1 MEQRRQSSGKLPGIT
16 REAEEAHLAQTIEIT
31 QQNLDKNIAQEQ
43 SLKEDIHT
51 LLETYGAKDVEALS
65 LIDNTQIMYETVKR
79 DRSRL
84 EKARKKPY
92 FGRIDF
98 YDEDSKKDEALYIGR
113 VGISKNIIDKVV
125 IDWRAPVASV
135 YYENAVGPCEYTVQN
150 EKTYAIDLLM
160 KRTYEI
166 ENDTLKDFYDSDVVA
181 NDELL
186 TKYLAKNKKAVLG
199 EIIATI
205 QKGQNEIIR
214 KSPKQNV
221 IVQGSAGSG
230 KTTVAMHR
238 ISYILYNYDKEFLPE
253 DFYIIGSNRILLNY
267 ITSVLPDLDVY
278 GIRQMTMEQLFTR
291 LLYEDWDEH
300 TMRVHALEKEDSFI
314 HIKGTLFW
322 FQNLE
327 EYCRKLEEETILA
340 EDIFLEVPVKTSS
353 VRRTSSKVT
362 FQKTSKILLTAE
374 AIAAYLNENPEVS
387 IQNKIAMLNKRVMAK
402 VHNEITGKDIR
413 YTADDKREIQKK
425 YRWYFGGKEWKTSI
439 FELYADFLEEQRLKG
454 YQLPVPENDF
464 DVYDLAALAYLYKR
478 VKEIELVREAS
489 HVVIDEAQ
497 DFGMMVYSVL
507 KFCMRNCT
515 FTIMGDVSQ
524 NIHYG
529 YGLNDWEALRKL
541 FLTGPYDSFELLRKS
556 YRNTIEISNF
566 AMRILQHGNF
576 PIYPVEPIIRHGKDV
591 TMAQL
596 SDDKELYRYTAEQV
610 KHWQKEGLETI
621 AIVCRDEKEAEKI
634 KKKLGKKLSVTGDDL
649 ENTEFGSGVM
659 ILPVA
664 YTKGLEFDAVLLFDP
679 SREKYPSDDA
689 HVKLLYVAATRA
701 LHELVVLYKDILTG
715 LIADPVPERE
725 QKVFKV
731 EEKKPVRRVVRKPEV
746 VEKPELSEKPITKP
760 KTIQKSMNLSE
771 HHTSELSGVQSVHK
785 FGDIPDNSILRPS
798 GHGRIDT
805 AVRWAEQ
812 TACGVACVS
821 NYGVLH
827 VSPVNDTVIRVTF
840 GAGQKIK
847 ELFQNSQTKIKWQQ
861 KETREAI
868 LINTKEIQLTVDKKS
883 GAISYANAAGK
894 TVLKEKTAP
903 PRQMDVVKKQNWMYF
918 DWSRSERLSAKGVLK
933 DDRLPLKNTTK
944 YICYG
949 EKSKRFP
956 LVHSNLGYG
965 IAVAA
970 DSDVLCC
977 NIPMYGPYISTEHME
992 LIDYYFI
999 IGATEADVIN
1009 RYVEFMN
1016 G

>member
-16 REAEEAHLAQTIEIT
+16 REAEEAHLVQTIEIT

-65 LIDNTQIMYETVKR
+65 LIDNTQLMYETVKR

-135 YYENAVGPCEYTVQN
+135 YYENAVGPCGYTVQN
-150 EKTYAIDLLM
+150 KKTYAIDLLM

-205 QKGQNEIIR
+205 QKEQNEIIR

-464 DVYDLAALAYLYKR
+464 DVYDLATLAYLYKR

-596 SDDKELYRYTAEQV
+596 SDDKELYHYTAEQV

-701 LHELVVLYKDILTG
+701 LHELAVLYKDILTG

-805 AVRWAEQ
+805 AVRWVEQ

-827 VSPVNDTVIRVTF
+827 VSPVNDAVIRVTF

-956 LVHSNLGYG
+956 MVHSNLGYG

>member
-65 LIDNTQIMYETVKR
+65 LIDNTQLMYETVKR

-205 QKGQNEIIR
+205 QKEQNEIIR

-253 DFYIIGSNRILLNY
+253 NFYIIGSNRILLNY

-425 YRWYFGGKEWKTSI
+425 YQWYFGGKEWKTSI

-464 DVYDLAALAYLYKR
+464 DVYDFAALAYLYKR

-701 LHELVVLYKDILTG
+701 LHELAVLYKDILTG
-715 LIADPVPERE
+715 LIADSVPERE

-827 VSPVNDTVIRVTF
+827 VSPVNDAVIRVTF

>member
-65 LIDNTQIMYETVKR
+65 LIDNTQLMYETVKR

-205 QKGQNEIIR
+205 QKEQNEIIR

-353 VRRTSSKVT
+353 VRRT
-362 FQKTSKILLTAE
+362 
-374 AIAAYLNENPEVS
+374 
-387 IQNKIAMLNKRVMAK
+387 
-402 VHNEITGKDIR
+402 
-413 YTADDKREIQKK
+413 
-425 YRWYFGGKEWKTSI
+425 
-439 FELYADFLEEQRLKG
+439 
-454 YQLPVPENDF
+454 
-464 DVYDLAALAYLYKR
+464 
-478 VKEIELVREAS
+478 
-489 HVVIDEAQ
+489 
-497 DFGMMVYSVL
+497 
-507 KFCMRNCT
+507 
-515 FTIMGDVSQ
+515 
-524 NIHYG
+524 
-529 YGLNDWEALRKL
+529 
-541 FLTGPYDSFELLRKS
+541 
-556 YRNTIEISNF
+556 
-566 AMRILQHGNF
+566 
-576 PIYPVEPIIRHGKDV
+576 
-591 TMAQL
+591 
-596 SDDKELYRYTAEQV
+596 
-610 KHWQKEGLETI
+610 
-621 AIVCRDEKEAEKI
+621 
-634 KKKLGKKLSVTGDDL
+634 
-649 ENTEFGSGVM
+649 
-659 ILPVA
+659 
-664 YTKGLEFDAVLLFDP
+664 
-679 SREKYPSDDA
+679 
-689 HVKLLYVAATRA
+689 
-701 LHELVVLYKDILTG
+701 
-715 LIADPVPERE
+715 
-725 QKVFKV
+725 
-731 EEKKPVRRVVRKPEV
+731 
-746 VEKPELSEKPITKP
+746 
-760 KTIQKSMNLSE
+760 
-771 HHTSELSGVQSVHK
+771 
-785 FGDIPDNSILRPS
+785 
-798 GHGRIDT
+798 
-805 AVRWAEQ
+805 
-812 TACGVACVS
+812 
-821 NYGVLH
+821 
-827 VSPVNDTVIRVTF
+827 
-840 GAGQKIK
+840 
-847 ELFQNSQTKIKWQQ
+847 
-861 KETREAI
+861 
-868 LINTKEIQLTVDKKS
+868 
-883 GAISYANAAGK
+883 
-894 TVLKEKTAP
+894 
-903 PRQMDVVKKQNWMYF
+903 
-918 DWSRSERLSAKGVLK
+918 
-933 DDRLPLKNTTK
+933 
-944 YICYG
+944 
-949 EKSKRFP
+949 
-956 LVHSNLGYG
+956 
-965 IAVAA
+965 
-970 DSDVLCC
+970 
-977 NIPMYGPYISTEHME
+977 
-992 LIDYYFI
+992 
-999 IGATEADVIN
+999 
-1009 RYVEFMN
+1009 
-1016 G
+1016 

>member
-65 LIDNTQIMYETVKR
+65 LIDNTQLMYETVKR

-205 QKGQNEIIR
+205 QKEQNEIIR

-238 ISYILYNYDKEFLPE
+238 ISYILYNYDKEFRPE

-340 EDIFLEVPVKTSS
+340 EDIFLEVPVKISS
-353 VRRTSSKVT
+353 VRRISSKVT

-439 FELYADFLEEQRLKG
+439 FELYADFLKEQRLKG

-529 YGLNDWEALRKL
+529 YGLNDWEALHKL

-701 LHELVVLYKDILTG
+701 LHELAVLYKDILTG

-731 EEKKPVRRVVRKPEV
+731 EEKKPVRRVVRKTEV

-771 HHTSELSGVQSVHK
+771 HYTSELSGVQSVHK
-785 FGDIPDNSILRPS
+785 FGDIPDNTILRPS

-805 AVRWAEQ
+805 AVRWVEQ

-827 VSPVNDTVIRVTF
+827 VSPVNDAVIRVTF

-903 PRQMDVVKKQNWMYF
+903 TRQMDVVKKQNWMYF

-956 LVHSNLGYG
+956 LVYSNLGYG

>member
-65 LIDNTQIMYETVKR
+65 LIDNTQLMYETVKR

-205 QKGQNEIIR
+205 QKEQNEIIR

-238 ISYILYNYDKEFLPE
+238 ISYILYNYDKEFRPE

-353 VRRTSSKVT
+353 VRRTLSKVT

-374 AIAAYLNENPEVS
+374 VIAAYLNENPEVS

-634 KKKLGKKLSVTGDDL
+634 KKKLGKKLCVTGDDL

-701 LHELVVLYKDILTG
+701 LHELAVLYKDILTG

-731 EEKKPVRRVVRKPEV
+731 EEKKPVRRVGRKPEV

-827 VSPVNDTVIRVTF
+827 VSPVNDAVIRVTF

-918 DWSRSERLSAKGVLK
+918 DWSRSERLSAKGVLR

-977 NIPMYGPYISTEHME
+977 NIPMYGPYISSEHME

>member
-65 LIDNTQIMYETVKR
+65 LIDNTQLMYETVKR

-205 QKGQNEIIR
+205 QKEQNEIIR

-238 ISYILYNYDKEFLPE
+238 ISYILYNYDKEFRPE

-340 EDIFLEVPVKTSS
+340 EDIFLEVPVKISS

-439 FELYADFLEEQRLKG
+439 FELYADFLKEQRLKG

-701 LHELVVLYKDILTG
+701 LHEFAVLYKDILTG

-731 EEKKPVRRVVRKPEV
+731 EEKKPVRRVVRRPEV

-805 AVRWAEQ
+805 AVRWVEQ

-827 VSPVNDTVIRVTF
+827 VSPVNDAVIRVTF

-903 PRQMDVVKKQNWMYF
+903 TRQMDVVKKQNWMYF

-956 LVHSNLGYG
+956 LVYSNLGYG

>member
-16 REAEEAHLAQTIEIT
+16 REAEKAHLAQTIEIT

-65 LIDNTQIMYETVKR
+65 LIDNTQLMYETVKR

-205 QKGQNEIIR
+205 QKEQNEIIR

-253 DFYIIGSNRILLNY
+253 DFYIIGSNCILLNY

-701 LHELVVLYKDILTG
+701 LHELAVLYKDILTG
-715 LIADPVPERE
+715 LIADSVPERE

-805 AVRWAEQ
+805 AVRWADQ

-827 VSPVNDTVIRVTF
+827 VSPVNDAVIRVTF

-933 DDRLPLKNTTK
+933 DDRLPLKNATK

>member
-1 MEQRRQSSGKLPGIT
+1 M
-16 REAEEAHLAQTIEIT
+16 
-31 QQNLDKNIAQEQ
+31 
-43 SLKEDIHT
+43 
-51 LLETYGAKDVEALS
+51 
-65 LIDNTQIMYETVKR
+65 
-79 DRSRL
+79 
-84 EKARKKPY
+84 
-92 FGRIDF
+92 
-98 YDEDSKKDEALYIGR
+98 
-113 VGISKNIIDKVV
+113 
-125 IDWRAPVASV
+125 ASV

-205 QKGQNEIIR
+205 QKEQNEIIR

-238 ISYILYNYDKEFLPE
+238 ISYILYNYDKEFRPE

-300 TMRVHALEKEDSFI
+300 TMRVHALAKEDSFI

-374 AIAAYLNENPEVS
+374 VIAAYLNENPEVS

-701 LHELVVLYKDILTG
+701 LHELAVLYKDILTG

-827 VSPVNDTVIRVTF
+827 VSPVNDAVIRVTF

>member
-65 LIDNTQIMYETVKR
+65 LIDNTQLMYETVKR

-205 QKGQNEIIR
+205 QKEQNEIIR

-374 AIAAYLNENPEVS
+374 VIAAYLNENPEVS

-701 LHELVVLYKDILTG
+701 LHELAVLYKDILTG

-725 QKVFKV
+725 QKIFKV

-821 NYGVLH
+821 NYGALH
-827 VSPVNDTVIRVTF
+827 VSPVNDAVIRVTF

-847 ELFQNSQTKIKWQQ
+847 ELFQNGQTKIKWQQ

>member
-65 LIDNTQIMYETVKR
+65 LIDNTQLMYETVKR

-205 QKGQNEIIR
+205 QKEQNEIIR

-238 ISYILYNYDKEFLPE
+238 ISYILYNYDKEFRPE

-340 EDIFLEVPVKTSS
+340 EDIFLEVPVKISS

-402 VHNEITGKDIR
+402 VHNEITVKDIR

-439 FELYADFLEEQRLKG
+439 FELYADFLKEQRLKG
-454 YQLPVPENDF
+454 YQLPVPGNDF

-591 TMAQL
+591 TMAKL

-701 LHELVVLYKDILTG
+701 LHELAVLYKDILTG
-715 LIADPVPERE
+715 LIADPVLERE

-731 EEKKPVRRVVRKPEV
+731 KEKKPVRRVVRKPEV

-805 AVRWAEQ
+805 AVRWVEQ

-821 NYGVLH
+821 NHGVLH
-827 VSPVNDTVIRVTF
+827 VSPVNDAVIRVTF

-903 PRQMDVVKKQNWMYF
+903 TRQMDVVKKQNWMYF

>member
-65 LIDNTQIMYETVKR
+65 LIDNTQLMYETVKR

-205 QKGQNEIIR
+205 QKEQNEIIR

-353 VRRTSSKVT
+353 VRRISSKVT

-425 YRWYFGGKEWKTSI
+425 YRLYFGGKEWKTSI

-701 LHELVVLYKDILTG
+701 LHELAVLYKDILTG

-827 VSPVNDTVIRVTF
+827 VSPVNDAVIRVTF

>member
-1 MEQRRQSSGKLPGIT
+1 MEQHRRMYGTLPGIT
-16 REAEEAHLAQTIEIT
+16 REAEEAHLTQTIEIT

-51 LLETYGAKDVEALS
+51 LLETYGPKDVEALS
-65 LIDNTQIMYETVKR
+65 LIDNTKLMYETVKR

-135 YYENAVGPCEYTVQN
+135 YYENAVGPCGYTVQN

-205 QKGQNEIIR
+205 QKEQNEIIR

-300 TMRVHALEKEDSFI
+300 TMRVHALEKEDSFV

-387 IQNKIAMLNKRVMAK
+387 IQNKIAVLNKRVMAK

-596 SDDKELYRYTAEQV
+596 SDDKELYHYTAEQV

-701 LHELVVLYKDILTG
+701 LHELAVLYKDILTG

-805 AVRWAEQ
+805 AVRWVEQ

-827 VSPVNDTVIRVTF
+827 VSPVNDAVIRLTF

-883 GAISYANAAGK
+883 GAISSANAAGK

-956 LVHSNLGYG
+956 MVHSNLGYG

-999 IGATEADVIN
+999 IGATETDVIN

>member
-65 LIDNTQIMYETVKR
+65 LIDNTQLMYETVKR

-205 QKGQNEIIR
+205 QKEQNEIIR

-353 VRRTSSKVT
+353 VRRISSKVT

-634 KKKLGKKLSVTGDDL
+634 KKMLGKKLSVTGDDL

-701 LHELVVLYKDILTG
+701 LHELAVLYKDILTR

-805 AVRWAEQ
+805 AVRWVEQ

-827 VSPVNDTVIRVTF
+827 VSPVNDAVIRVTF

-883 GAISYANAAGK
+883 GGISYANAAGK

>member
-65 LIDNTQIMYETVKR
+65 LIDNTKIMYETVKR

-205 QKGQNEIIR
+205 QKEQNEIIR

-238 ISYILYNYDKEFLPE
+238 ISYILYNYDKEFRPE

-402 VHNEITGKDIR
+402 VHDEITGKDIR

-541 FLTGPYDSFELLRKS
+541 FLTGSYDSFELLRKS

-701 LHELVVLYKDILTG
+701 LHELAVLYKDILTG

-827 VSPVNDTVIRVTF
+827 VSPVNDAVIRVTF

-1009 RYVEFMN
+1009 CYVEFMN

>member
-31 QQNLDKNIAQEQ
+31 QQNFDKNIAQEQ
-43 SLKEDIHT
+43 SLREDIHT

-65 LIDNTQIMYETVKR
+65 LIDNTQLMYETVKR

-205 QKGQNEIIR
+205 QKEQNEIIR

-238 ISYILYNYDKEFLPE
+238 ISYILYNYDKEFRPE

-300 TMRVHALEKEDSFI
+300 TMRVHALAKEDSFI

-374 AIAAYLNENPEVS
+374 VIAAYLNENPEVS

-515 FTIMGDVSQ
+515 FKIMGDVSQ

-701 LHELVVLYKDILTG
+701 LHELAVLYKDILTG
-715 LIADPVPERE
+715 LIADPVPERQ

-746 VEKPELSEKPITKP
+746 VEKPELSEEPITKP

-827 VSPVNDTVIRVTF
+827 VSPVNDAVIRVTF

>member
-65 LIDNTQIMYETVKR
+65 LIDNTQLMYETVKR

-166 ENDTLKDFYDSDVVA
+166 ENDTLKDFYDLDVVA

-205 QKGQNEIIR
+205 QKEQNEIIR

-238 ISYILYNYDKEFLPE
+238 ISYILYNYDKEFRPE

-340 EDIFLEVPVKTSS
+340 EDIFLEVPVKISS

-439 FELYADFLEEQRLKG
+439 FELYADFLKEQRLKG

-591 TMAQL
+591 TMAKL

-701 LHELVVLYKDILTG
+701 LHELAVLYKDILTG

-731 EEKKPVRRVVRKPEV
+731 KEKKPVRRVVRKPEV

-805 AVRWAEQ
+805 AVRWVEQ

-827 VSPVNDTVIRVTF
+827 VSPVNDAVIRVTF

-903 PRQMDVVKKQNWMYF
+903 TRQMDVVKKQNWMYF

-944 YICYG
+944 YICYA

-956 LVHSNLGYG
+956 LVYSNLGYG

>member
-51 LLETYGAKDVEALS
+51 LLETYGAKDVEVLS
-65 LIDNTQIMYETVKR
+65 LIDNTQLMYETVKR

-205 QKGQNEIIR
+205 QKEQNEIIR

-374 AIAAYLNENPEVS
+374 VIAAYLNENPEVS

-634 KKKLGKKLSVTGDDL
+634 KKMLGKKLSVTGDDL

-701 LHELVVLYKDILTG
+701 LHELAVLYKDILTG

-771 HHTSELSGVQSVHK
+771 HHTSELSGMQSVHK

-827 VSPVNDTVIRVTF
+827 VSPVNDAVIRVTF

-883 GAISYANAAGK
+883 GGISYANAAGK

>member
-65 LIDNTQIMYETVKR
+65 LIDNTQLMYETVKR

-205 QKGQNEIIR
+205 QKEQNEIIR

-238 ISYILYNYDKEFLPE
+238 ISYILYNYDKEFRPE

-387 IQNKIAMLNKRVMAK
+387 IQNKMAMLNKRVIAK

-596 SDDKELYRYTAEQV
+596 SDDKELYHYTAEQV

-701 LHELVVLYKDILTG
+701 LHELAVLYKDILTG

-760 KTIQKSMNLSE
+760 NTIQKSMNLSE

-805 AVRWAEQ
+805 AVRWVEQ

-827 VSPVNDTVIRVTF
+827 VSPVNDAVIRVTF

-861 KETREAI
+861 KEAREAI

-956 LVHSNLGYG
+956 MVHSNLGYG

>member
-65 LIDNTQIMYETVKR
+65 LIDNTQLMYETVKR

-150 EKTYAIDLLM
+150 KKTYAIDLLM

-205 QKGQNEIIR
+205 QKEQNEIIR

-238 ISYILYNYDKEFLPE
+238 ISYILYNYDKEFRPE

-278 GIRQMTMEQLFTR
+278 GIRQMTMEQLLTR

-300 TMRVHALEKEDSFI
+300 TMRVHALAKEDSFI

-374 AIAAYLNENPEVS
+374 VIAAYLNENPEVS

-701 LHELVVLYKDILTG
+701 LHELAVLYKDILTG

-827 VSPVNDTVIRVTF
+827 VSPVNDAVIRVTF

-977 NIPMYGPYISTEHME
+977 NIPMYGPYISSEHME

>member
-1 MEQRRQSSGKLPGIT
+1 MEQHRRMYGGLPGIT
-16 REAEEAHLAQTIEIT
+16 REAEEAHLTQTIEIT

-51 LLETYGAKDVEALS
+51 LLETYGPKDVEALS
-65 LIDNTQIMYETVKR
+65 LIDNTKLMYETVKR

-205 QKGQNEIIR
+205 QKEQNEIIR

-238 ISYILYNYDKEFLPE
+238 ISYILYNYDKEFRPE

-267 ITSVLPDLDVY
+267 ITGVLPDLDVY

-291 LLYEDWDEH
+291 LLYEDWDEK

-327 EYCRKLEEETILA
+327 EYGRKLEEETILA
-340 EDIFLEVPVKTSS
+340 EDIFLEVPVKTGS
-353 VRRTSSKVT
+353 VGKTSSKAA
-362 FQKTSKILLTAE
+362 FQKTGKILLTAE
-374 AIAAYLNENPEVS
+374 AIAAYLNENQEVS

-402 VHNEITGKDIR
+402 VYNEITGKDIR
-413 YTADDKREIQKK
+413 YEADDKREIQKK

-454 YQLPVPENDF
+454 YQLPVPEHDF

-478 VKEIELVREAS
+478 VKETEPVREAS

-701 LHELVVLYKDILTG
+701 LHELAVLYKDILTG

-847 ELFQNSQTKIKWQQ
+847 ELFQNSQTKMKWQQ

-1009 RYVEFMN
+1009 CYVEFMN

>member
-65 LIDNTQIMYETVKR
+65 LIDNTQLMYETVKR

-150 EKTYAIDLLM
+150 EKTYAIDPLM

-205 QKGQNEIIR
+205 QKEQNEIIR

-238 ISYILYNYDKEFLPE
+238 ISYILYNYDKEFRPE

-541 FLTGPYDSFELLRKS
+541 FLTDPYDSFELLRKS

-596 SDDKELYRYTAEQV
+596 SDDKELYRYTVEQV

-701 LHELVVLYKDILTG
+701 LHELAVLYKDILTG

-746 VEKPELSEKPITKP
+746 VEKPKLSEKPITKP

-805 AVRWAEQ
+805 AVRWVEQ

-827 VSPVNDTVIRVTF
+827 VSPVNDAVIRVTF

-847 ELFQNSQTKIKWQQ
+847 ELFQNSQTKMKWQQ

-883 GAISYANAAGK
+883 GAISYANAVGK

>member
-16 REAEEAHLAQTIEIT
+16 KEAEEAHLAQTIEIT

-51 LLETYGAKDVEALS
+51 LLETYGPKDVEALS
-65 LIDNTQIMYETVKR
+65 LIDNTQLMYETVKR

-205 QKGQNEIIR
+205 QKEQNEIIR

-238 ISYILYNYDKEFLPE
+238 ISYILYNYDKEFRPE

-596 SDDKELYRYTAEQV
+596 SDDKELYHYTAEQV

-689 HVKLLYVAATRA
+689 HVKPLYVAATRA
-701 LHELVVLYKDILTG
+701 LHELAVLYKDILTG

-805 AVRWAEQ
+805 AVRWVEQ

-821 NYGVLH
+821 NYGVLMS
-827 VSPVNDTVIRVTF
+827 VR
-840 GAGQKIK
+840 
-847 ELFQNSQTKIKWQQ
+847 
-861 KETREAI
+861 
-868 LINTKEIQLTVDKKS
+868 
-883 GAISYANAAGK
+883 
-894 TVLKEKTAP
+894 
-903 PRQMDVVKKQNWMYF
+903 
-918 DWSRSERLSAKGVLK
+918 
-933 DDRLPLKNTTK
+933 
-944 YICYG
+944 
-949 EKSKRFP
+949 
-956 LVHSNLGYG
+956 
-965 IAVAA
+965 
-970 DSDVLCC
+970 
-977 NIPMYGPYISTEHME
+977 
-992 LIDYYFI
+992 
-999 IGATEADVIN
+999 
-1009 RYVEFMN
+1009 
-1016 G
+1016 